1 MMKFDVNVTKWFNAD
16 FVIDKFNAEVK
27 QNLDNNLLPKCL
39 GIHHEARSYFVDE
52 YECKFLV
59 CNNGDVFSNKD
70 NPFIKKFLRT
80 KKLERICN
88 D

>member
-1 MMKFDVNVTKWFNAD
+1 MLKIKAPLLSKIFLQ
-16 FVIDKFNAEVK
+16 IHC
-27 QNLDNNLLPKCL
+27 QYLDNNLLPKCL

-88 D
+88 G